1 MTDAT
6 TLFLISLFLLLA
18 CAVFVGELFSRLGQ
32 AALVGQIIVGVILGP
47 TVLGPFIGLPGVSTE
62 LSGLQVV
69 ATFFIL
75 MMAGLQVTPAQIRNA
90 GVGPVLL
97 GLGIFVIPF
106 IFGAAV
112 VHLLYPSFSS
122 LENLFVS
129 LTISITALPVLA
141 IMLRD
146 FDLMRGRLGP
156 YLINASVVNELAAVT
171 AFAILLRVRSGG
183 SSTWVDV
190 LYAVG
195 TVLLFL
201 GSILAVYFVLQALRR
216 NRSWE
221 RISERFH
228 LTWRTREAGLAVL
241 IVAALGAALYSQLL
255 GLTFIVGAFYAG
267 MLVTPES
274 AGRRQHREIS
284 VVFDAVTWGFFIPIF
299 FALVGFDTDFR
310 LIGATV
316 VTLAAFAALA
326 LYAIFSKVFV
336 GTSLA
341 RTLGWSGQEA
351 YATGFLL
358 TSRGAVELAMAVILL
373 SEGVFTQTVYT
384 IVAGVGLITTLISP
398 IGARPFVK
406 QLVSDQRRTEEARRW
421 ARLDTFPSD
430 SSVIPSDPLDPRG
443 P

>member
-1 MTDAT
+1 MTDPT

-32 AALVGQIIVGVILGP
+32 AALVGQILVGVILGP
-47 TVLGPFIGLPGVSTE
+47 TVLGPYIGLPSVSTE

-75 MMAGLQVTPAQIRNA
+75 MMAGIQVTPAQIRNA

-106 IFGAAV
+106 VLGAAV
-112 VHLLYPSFSS
+112 VHLLFPSFSN
-122 LENLFVS
+122 LTTLFVS

-146 FDLMRGRLGP
+146 FDLMRSRLGP

-171 AFAILLRVRSGG
+171 VFAVLLRIQSGG
-183 SSTWVDV
+183 ANDWVDIGV
-190 LYAVG
+190 ATG

-201 GSILAVYFVLQALRR
+201 GSVLAVYLILQFLRR
-216 NRSWE
+216 RKVWE
-221 RISERFH
+221 RLADGFH
-228 LTWRTREAGLAVL
+228 ETWRSREAGLAVL

-299 FALVGFDTDFR
+299 FALVGFGTDFR
-310 LIGATV
+310 LLGPTV
-316 VTLAAFAALA
+316 IAVAAFSALA

-336 GTSLA
+336 GSAVA

-373 SEGVFTQTVYT
+373 NLHIFTTEVYT
-384 IVAGVGLITTLISP
+384 VVAGVGLITTLISP
-398 IGARPFVK
+398 IGARPFVR
-406 QLVSDQRRTEEARRW
+406 QIAADQRRDEEAKRW

-430 SSVIPSDPLDPRG
+430 RSGGESVDPPPL
-443 P
+443 

>member
-1 MTDAT
+1 MTDQT

-18 CAVFVGELFSRLGQ
+18 CAVFVGELFTRIGQ
-32 AALVGQIIVGVILGP
+32 AALVGQILVGVVLGP
-47 TVLGPFIGLPGVSTE
+47 TVLGPYIGLPSVSVE

-75 MMAGLQVTPAQIRNA
+75 MMAGIQVTPAQIRNA
-90 GVGPVLL
+90 GLGPILL

-106 IFGAAV
+106 LLGAV
-112 VHLLYPSFSS
+112 VVHVLFPSFSN
-122 LENLFVS
+122 LTTLFVS
-129 LTISITALPVLA
+129 LTVSITALPVLA

-146 FDLMRGRLGP
+146 FDLMRTRLGP

-171 AFAILLRVRSGG
+171 AFAILLRIQTGG
-183 SSTWVDV
+183 SSTGYDV
-190 LYAVG
+190 GYAVG

-201 GSILAVYFVLQALRR
+201 GTILAIYLLLTALRR
-216 NRSWE
+216 AKHWE
-221 RISERFH
+221 RLVDRFH
-228 LTWRTREAGLAVL
+228 STWRSREAGLAVL

-284 VVFDAVTWGFFIPIF
+284 IVFDAVTWGFFIPIF
-299 FALVGFDTDFR
+299 FALVGFGTNFQQ
-310 LIGATV
+310 IAPTV
-316 VTLAAFAALA
+316 VAVLAFAALVV
-326 LYAIFSKVFV
+326 YAIFSKVFV
-336 GTSLA
+336 GTAVA
-341 RTLGWSGQEA
+341 RTLGWGGQQA

-373 SEGVFTQTVYT
+373 NLHVFSTEVYT
-384 IVAGVGLITTLISP
+384 IVAGVGLITTLVAP

-406 QLVSDQRRTEEARRW
+406 QIAAEARREEESRRW

-430 SSVIPSDPLDPRG
+430 GPR
-443 P
+443 

>member
-32 AALVGQIIVGVILGP
+32 AALVGQILVGVVLGP
-47 TVLGPFIGLPGVSTE
+47 TVLGPYIGLPSVSTE

-75 MMAGLQVTPAQIRNA
+75 MMAGIQVTPAQIRSA
-90 GVGPVLL
+90 GLGPVLL

-106 IFGAAV
+106 LLGAAV
-112 VHLLYPSFSS
+112 VHLLFPSFGN
-122 LENLFVS
+122 LTTLFVS

-156 YLINASVVNELAAVT
+156 YLINASVVNELTAVT
-171 AFAILLRVRSGG
+171 AFAILLRIQAGG
-183 SSTWVDV
+183 ASDWVDV
-190 LYAVG
+190 GYAIG

-201 GSILAVYFVLQALRR
+201 GTILGVYLLLQTLRR
-216 NRSWE
+216 RKLWE
-221 RISERFH
+221 RLVDGFH
-228 LTWRTREAGLAVL
+228 ETWRSREAGLAVL

-267 MLVTPES
+267 MLVTPET

-284 VVFDAVTWGFFIPIF
+284 MVFDAITWGFFIPIF
-299 FALVGFDTDFR
+299 FALVGFGTDFR
-310 LIGATV
+310 LLATTV
-316 VTLAAFAALA
+316 VSVAAFAALV

-336 GTSLA
+336 GSA
-341 RTLGWSGQEA
+341 ISRSLGWSGQEA

-373 SEGVFTQTVYT
+373 DDHVFSTEVYT
-384 IVAGVGLITTLISP
+384 IVAGIGLITTLVSP
-398 IGARPFVK
+398 IGARPFVR
-406 QLVSDQRRTEEARRW
+406 QVAADQRRDEEARRW

-430 SSVIPSDPLDPRG
+430 PPP
-443 P
+443 